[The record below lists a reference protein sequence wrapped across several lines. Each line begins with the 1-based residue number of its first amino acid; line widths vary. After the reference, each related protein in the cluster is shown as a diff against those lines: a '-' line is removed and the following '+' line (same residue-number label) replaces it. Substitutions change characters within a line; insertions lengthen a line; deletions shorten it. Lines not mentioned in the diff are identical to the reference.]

1 MFLTGNTGNNN
12 SLIRQNNSLQQN
24 NNNLPPPRNNNTSLI
39 QQNNNINN
47 RTLWTDSQIVL
58 LINER
63 RRLNFEFHYQ
73 APRSHA
79 NLWAR
84 IAGTINRV
92 FNSNYNGNQCKNK
105 FHNLV
110 SDYNV
115 SKNK

>member
-24 NNNLPPPRNNNTSLI
+24 NNNPPPPRNNNTSLI
-39 QQNNNINN
+39 QQNNNN
-47 RTLWTDSQIVL
+47 RTLWTDPQIVL

-63 RRLNFEFHYQ
+63 KWLNFEFHYQ

-79 NLWAR
+79 NLWIR

>member
-1 MFLTGNTGNNN
+1 
-12 SLIRQNNSLQQN
+12 
-24 NNNLPPPRNNNTSLI
+24 
-39 QQNNNINN
+39 
-47 RTLWTDSQIVL
+47 LWTDSQIVL

>member
-12 SLIRQNNSLQQN
+12 SLIRQNNSLQH
-24 NNNLPPPRNNNTSLI
+24 
-39 QQNNNINN
+39 INN

-73 APRSHA
+73 TPRSHA

-115 SKNK
+115 SKNI